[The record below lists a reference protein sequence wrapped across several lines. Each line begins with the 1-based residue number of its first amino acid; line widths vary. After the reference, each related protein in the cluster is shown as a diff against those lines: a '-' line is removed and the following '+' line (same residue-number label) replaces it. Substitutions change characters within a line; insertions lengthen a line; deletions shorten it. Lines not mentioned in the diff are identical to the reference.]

1 MVIFIKV
8 LVPPRMYLPLSPY
21 YYSWLTLSVLAN
33 ARVAGLLATD
43 DIGVVS
49 LLLFWGMV
57 ELGVGM
63 IAICLPTLRPLF
75 RGWSPE
81 SLIRSIRSA
90 LSMRSAHS
98 GGSSGKKSTGRSGRE
113 AQHLGSE
120 SSVVAIQMEKMVD
133 GKAGAEGVVTRAY
146 GGDEGPSRMESHG
159 DGDIWVD
166 RDIVLSR
173 QEV

>member
-8 LVPPRMYLPLSPY
+8 LVPPRIYIPPSPY
-21 YYSWLTLSVLAN
+21 CSSWLTLSVLAN

-98 GGSSGKKSTGRSGRE
+98 GGSSAKKSTGRSARE
-113 AQHLGSE
+113 AQRLGSE
-120 SSVVAIQMEKMVD
+120 SSIVGIQMENIVD
-133 GKAGAEGVVTRAY
+133 GKAGTEGVVTRAY